1 MFAEKEIPHRG
12 ANEDDE
18 HKQRRFIGNKYKPY
32 VAQALL
38 NNIVPSSG
46 IISGTVL
53 EAKIARV
60 LASAV

>member
-1 MFAEKEIPHRG
+1 MLAEKEISHRG

-18 HKQRRFIGNKYKPY
+18 HKHRRFIRNKHKPY

-38 NNIVPSSG
+38 NNLVPSSG

-53 EAKIARV
+53 EAKIACV